1 MSRTSFN
8 LSLISFILFFGAG
21 SIGFAQQRANDFT
34 KRVRSLDG
42 KLNAMSSK
50 RLSTS
55 RINSVSSQRF
65 SVHEWPS
72 RFSPFGGKRFPMQ
85 NKNTLGSERIKTSVM
100 EVELPHNQNYATENS
115 KRAFSSNSENKSM
128 AAASV
133 EFRDAY
139 YAQLDK
145 RVDDWM
151 SKVNNMSMQDINRF
165 QFRKGRSNEPGFPVQ
180 KAGSESLPMTSSEQK
195 LGNSNVRGVI
205 PSGQGNAGAGRPS
218 YWLGPKKMVS
228 STTSGRV
235 SGSASAQSNSAQTS
249 KRFPSPLRP
258 VLGPK
263 KIRVQKK

>member
-1 MSRTSFN
+1 MSPI
-8 LSLISFILFFGAG
+8 SLILFFCIATICF
-21 SIGFAQQRANDFT
+21 SQQRANDFT

-50 RLSTS
+50 RLSSS

-65 SVHEWPS
+65 PVHEWPS

-85 NKNTLGSERIKTSVM
+85 NKKTLGSERIETSIL
-100 EVELPHNQNYATENS
+100 EVELPHNQNYASENS
-115 KRAFSSNSENKSM
+115 KRAFSAYSQDRTM

-165 QFRKGRSNEPGFPVQ
+165 QFRKGRSDEPGFPVQ
-180 KAGSESLPMTSSEQK
+180 KAGSENLPMSSSEQK

-205 PSGQGNAGAGRPS
+205 PSGKGNVGAGKHS
-218 YWLGPKKMVS
+218 YWLGPK
-228 STTSGRV
+228 
-235 SGSASAQSNSAQTS
+235 
-249 KRFPSPLRP
+249 
-258 VLGPK
+258 
-263 KIRVQKK
+263 

>member
-21 SIGFAQQRANDFT
+21 SIGYAQQRANDFT

-115 KRAFSSNSENKSM
+115 KRAFSSNSENKSV

-151 SKVNNMSMQDINRF
+151 SKVNNMSMQDINR
-165 QFRKGRSNEPGFPVQ
+165 
-180 KAGSESLPMTSSEQK
+180 L
-195 LGNSNVRGVI
+195 
-205 PSGQGNAGAGRPS
+205 
-218 YWLGPKKMVS
+218 
-228 STTSGRV
+228 
-235 SGSASAQSNSAQTS
+235 
-249 KRFPSPLRP
+249 
-258 VLGPK
+258 
-263 KIRVQKK
+263 